1 MYCPHALPTFRV
13 EVVERRARHEV
24 HKCEVRLHL
33 VQGYLIAMGR
43 MDEAVQVW
51 KRM

>member
-1 MYCPHALPTFRV
+1 MYRPHALTAFRV

-24 HKCEVRLHL
+24 HKCGTRLHL

-43 MDEAVQVW
+43 MDEAVQAGS
-51 KRM
+51 